1 MLFFVFVVWVLHL
14 VAGPY
19 ANVCCLGVA
28 SCRQPLRQC
37 LMHIRTCTCTHAGTC
52 MHTHIHRCNSV
63 PILLQLC
70 RHQRFPSISVFHS
83 SWLRSA
89 VHPQATATSNP
100 LPHPHPHPPQ
110 VPRCPARW
118 TRPPL
123 SLTPNLRCR
132 APETRQPR
140 ASDHQPQPLA
150 RRRAPATRQPRA

>member
-1 MLFFVFVVWVLHL
+1 MNIFGAPSILIVSEKKQHVVLCVCCLGVASCRRPLRQCLLFGCCILSPAPAPMFVVWVLPL

-37 LMHIRTCTCTHAGTC
+37 LMHIRTCTCAHAGTC

-83 SWLRSA
+83 SWLRSR
-89 VHPQATATSNP
+89 VHPQATATS
-100 LPHPHPHPPQ
+100 
-110 VPRCPARW
+110 
-118 TRPPL
+118 T
-123 SLTPNLRCR
+123 
-132 APETRQPR
+132 
-140 ASDHQPQPLA
+140 
-150 RRRAPATRQPRA
+150 